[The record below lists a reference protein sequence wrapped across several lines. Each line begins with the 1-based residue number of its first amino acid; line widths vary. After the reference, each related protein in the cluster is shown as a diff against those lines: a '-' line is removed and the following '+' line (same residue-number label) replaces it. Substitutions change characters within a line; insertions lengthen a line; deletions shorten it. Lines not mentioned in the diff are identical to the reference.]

1 MPRSAPESFDTDL
14 AVLAADPTS
23 QLHDATRAFRKAGAL
38 ASNDFAGQA
47 EVGDF
52 AVDTTNGKAYVCTAT
67 NGTSTTTW
75 VVVGTQT

>member
-1 MPRSAPESFDTDL
+1 MPRVSESFDKDL
-14 AVLAADPTS
+14 GILASDPTS
-23 QLHDATRAFRKAGAL
+23 ALHDATRAFRKAGAIV
-38 ASNDFAGQA
+38 SNDFAGQA

-67 NGTSTTTW
+67 NGTTTSTW